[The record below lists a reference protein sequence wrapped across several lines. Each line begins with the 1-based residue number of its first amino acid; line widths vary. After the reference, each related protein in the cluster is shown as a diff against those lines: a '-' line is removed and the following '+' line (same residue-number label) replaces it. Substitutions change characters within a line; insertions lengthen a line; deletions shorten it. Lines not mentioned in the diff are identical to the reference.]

1 MTKSS
6 FLLEQ
11 NTRPSDNQDGEN
23 MLGPIGSE
31 LMSIFRLLSPDEMD
45 RYIVENKVKKIE
57 GVMAASGDQLS
68 YDSQTHSSVNY
79 SGSDDQENNEK
90 SDSEEIDVENQAKII
105 PLHAFKDPPPGEG
118 DDRVEKRVENF
129 SKVSPG
135 ENSKIQNPTQTTTP
149 KGTLGSIGILSA
161 AQIRQQE
168 QARLAKEKEKEDSI
182 TVFLLKERDKMR
194 RSKQKIVEQSAIQ
207 IYKSSA
213 AVELNLDESV
223 DEEEGSSAVDMRGI
237 LINKRQF

>member
-1 MTKSS
+1 
-6 FLLEQ
+6 
-11 NTRPSDNQDGEN
+11 

-68 YDSQTHSSVNY
+68 YDSQTHSPVNY

-135 ENSKIQNPTQTTTP
+135 ENSKIQSSTQTTTP
-149 KGTLGSIGILSA
+149 KGALGSIGILSA